1 MELSKAQGRSNL
13 GINPDVLDKWGLTVR
28 IYTRMRFYALAQE
41 ATIIILA
48 SLLSDT
54 KSTGFFCS
62 LIPRTRADEE
72 GHVYLKRNRL
82 EIRRR
87 GRGEGGGRM
96 EKRRCHVDPKIF
108 DASWRS
114 RKKYLMSF
122 LVVSFFI
129 LDDFPVGPPSLS
141 VRFVFR

>member
-1 MELSKAQGRSNL
+1 
-13 GINPDVLDKWGLTVR
+13 
-28 IYTRMRFYALAQE
+28 
-41 ATIIILA
+41 
-48 SLLSDT
+48 
-54 KSTGFFCS
+54 
-62 LIPRTRADEE
+62 
-72 GHVYLKRNRL
+72 
-82 EIRRR
+82 
-87 GRGEGGGRM
+87 M

-129 LDDFPVGPPSLS
+129 LDDFSVGPPSLS